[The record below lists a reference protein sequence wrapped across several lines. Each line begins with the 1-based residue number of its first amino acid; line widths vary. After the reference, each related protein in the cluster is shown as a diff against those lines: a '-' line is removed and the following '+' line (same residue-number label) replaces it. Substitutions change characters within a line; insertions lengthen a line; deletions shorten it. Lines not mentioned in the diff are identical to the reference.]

1 MRVIEDAGELEAYLE
16 DAAHYPGGHCG
27 RLCFVRDEADVAA
40 VTAVGGPVL
49 AVGAQSSLTGGATP
63 RGGTLI
69 STARMNRVLE
79 WRADSVR
86 VGPGLV
92 LAELE
97 SELRE
102 RGLYY
107 PPAPTYDGAT
117 IGGTVA
123 TNAAGAATFKYGSTR
138 NWVCGLTVVL
148 ASGEV
153 LDLRRGE
160 VRASA
165 EGFFEIETTA
175 GALLRLQVPG
185 YAMPRVAKCSA
196 GYYAEPGMDLI
207 DLFIG
212 SEGTL
217 GVVTEIEL
225 RLLRPRP
232 EWFAALV
239 PLAGDAEA
247 LALVADLRE
256 ASQRTR
262 ASRDP
267 SGIDVASI
275 EFLDRRCLELLA
287 EDGAAERAGVA
298 WPTRAGAAIILQAEL
313 AAATTRDEAFVAIA
327 AAGEHH
333 AAGRPSSSSPAASLE
348 KLAALLDRHGVLE
361 TAVPVLPGETARRD
375 AVFGIR
381 EAAPEGVNRRIAQ
394 AKRDIDPEISKVG
407 GDVIVPFERL
417 GEALATYRRVL
428 SDAALDYAIWGHI
441 SDGNLHPNVIPRSR
455 QEMDRAEQAQLAIG
469 EAAIAMGGCPMSE
482 HGVGRNP
489 IKQELLRRLYG
500 AGGVEQMRVVKAA
513 LDPYAVLAPGV
524 VFDAG

>member
-40 VTAVGGPVL
+40 VTAGGGPVL

-232 EWFAALV
+232 EWFCG
-239 PLAGDAEA
+239 P
-247 LALVADLRE
+247 
-256 ASQRTR
+256 
-262 ASRDP
+262 
-267 SGIDVASI
+267 
-275 EFLDRRCLELLA
+275 
-287 EDGAAERAGVA
+287 
-298 WPTRAGAAIILQAEL
+298 
-313 AAATTRDEAFVAIA
+313 
-327 AAGEHH
+327 
-333 AAGRPSSSSPAASLE
+333 RPSCG
-348 KLAALLDRHGVLE
+348 RC
-361 TAVPVLPGETARRD
+361 
-375 AVFGIR
+375 
-381 EAAPEGVNRRIAQ
+381 
-394 AKRDIDPEISKVG
+394 
-407 GDVIVPFERL
+407 
-417 GEALATYRRVL
+417 
-428 SDAALDYAIWGHI
+428 
-441 SDGNLHPNVIPRSR
+441 RS
-455 QEMDRAEQAQLAIG
+455 A
-469 EAAIAMGGCPMSE
+469 
-482 HGVGRNP
+482 
-489 IKQELLRRLYG
+489 G
-500 AGGVEQMRVVKAA
+500 AGGRPARGFAA
-513 LDPYAVLAPGV
+513 DQSEPRS
-524 VFDAG
+524 